1 MKRYLTPALAVFFA
15 AVVIA
20 GIIFVVSTVRGQSVK
35 TESISAQEFL
45 EYEKY
50 GLQDTSGTAGVQ
62 KLREDKNQDGEISNE
77 VVLGALAGSL
87 PDGGKLVSA
96 EILEGTLTLD
106 YVAEEGNVYLRR
118 VVLSY
123 DQEGLQ
129 KVSIREDRQMV
140 TVDRS
145 GTKEMIQLS

>member
-50 GLQDTSGTAGVQ
+50 GLRDTSGTAVVQ
-62 KLREDKNQDGEISNE
+62 KLLEDKNQDGEISNE
-77 VVLGALAGSL
+77 VVLEALAGSL